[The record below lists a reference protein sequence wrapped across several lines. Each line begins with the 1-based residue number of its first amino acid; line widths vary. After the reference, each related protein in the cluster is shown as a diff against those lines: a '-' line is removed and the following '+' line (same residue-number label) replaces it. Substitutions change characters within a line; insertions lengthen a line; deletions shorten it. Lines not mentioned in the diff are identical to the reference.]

1 MKKLRVD
8 EGLISHVSSDQ
19 IVNMNIKNLE
29 DLGISLFQVRGK
41 SEFVL
46 KDNKFKG
53 HEIRF
58 AYKPSPKEIAEFIK
72 GRKNDR
78 SL

>member
-1 MKKLRVD
+1 MKKLRVN
-8 EGLISHVSSDQ
+8 EGLNSHISSDQ
-19 IVNMNIKNLE
+19 IVNMNIKTLE
-29 DLGISLFQVRGK
+29 DLGVSLFQVRGK

-53 HEIRF
+53 REIRF

-72 GRKNDR
+72 ERKNYR